1 MSGKLLSSEEMGNRT
16 MNEVLEMAFA
26 VTAALGIYTIG
37 LFVVL
42 IIRNALA
49 SRVPHA

>member
-1 MSGKLLSSEEMGNRT
+1 
-16 MNEVLEMAFA
+16 MNELLAMAFQVA
-26 VTAALGIYTIG
+26 AALRIYTIG

>member
-1 MSGKLLSSEEMGNRT
+1 
-16 MNEVLEMAFA
+16 MNEVLAMAFQ
-26 VTAALGIYTIG
+26 VVAALGIYTIG

-42 IIRNALA
+42 IIRNALT

>member
-1 MSGKLLSSEEMGNRT
+1 MGNT
-16 MNEVLEMAFA
+16 NMNEILEMAFQVA
-26 VTAALGIYTIG
+26 AALGIYTIG